1 MDIESQQLVSPKQEK
16 PVPVWLK
23 WMPLA
28 ALIVSCCSFL
38 FAIFVLY
45 PWHIELSKEFT
56 ALSKKM
62 TSCQ

>member
-1 MDIESQQLVSPKQEK
+1 MPPQEQCPK
-16 PVPVWLK
+16 WLK
-23 WMPLA
+23 WMPLL
-28 ALIVSCCSFL
+28 ALFVSCGSFA

-56 ALSKKM
+56 ALTKKI

>member
-1 MDIESQQLVSPKQEK
+1 MDIESQQLVEKRSTEAPK
-16 PVPVWLK
+16 WLK
-23 WMPLA
+23 WMPLF
-28 ALIVSCCSFL
+28 ALIVSCCSFA

-56 ALSKKM
+56 SLSKKI

>member
-1 MDIESQQLVSPKQEK
+1 MQAQEQSPK
-16 PVPVWLK
+16 WLR
-23 WMPLA
+23 WMPLL
-28 ALIVSCCSFL
+28 ALIVSLCSFA

-56 ALSKKM
+56 ALSKKI